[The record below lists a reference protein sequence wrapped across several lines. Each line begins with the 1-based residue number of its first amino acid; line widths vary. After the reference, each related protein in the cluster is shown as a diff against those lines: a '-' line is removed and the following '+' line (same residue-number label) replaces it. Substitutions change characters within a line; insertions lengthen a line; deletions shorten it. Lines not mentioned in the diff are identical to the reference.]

1 MTLSFLRVMK
11 LVIISLLFS
20 ILFTSCAYKNPING
34 NTNFH
39 SLVSKLVDDS
49 SIKIKKNLQAND
61 VVLVSDFV
69 NLDKLKNK
77 SQLGFLLSSML
88 KDRLVSLDIIVKE
101 VEFGKEFEFGKSGF
115 NLLTR
120 EKERILSDKVN
131 SRYAVVGTYSITS
144 RSLNVF
150 IKLIDINTG
159 YILSSSYARTD
170 IDDEILG
177 LEGNSEGGST
187 KKAPASRPFLVL

>member
-1 MTLSFLRVMK
+1 MSLAFLRVLK
-11 LVIISLLFS
+11 LVIISSLFS
-20 ILFTSCAYKNPING
+20 LLFTSCAYKNPIHGSN
-34 NTNFH
+34 NFH

-49 SIKIKKNLQAND
+49 ANKIKKNLQADD

-88 KDRLVSLDIIVKE
+88 KDSLVSLNIIVRE

-120 EKERILSDKVN
+120 EKDRILSDKVK

>member
-1 MTLSFLRVMK
+1 MTVSFFRVMK
-11 LVIISLLFS
+11 LIIISSLFS
-20 ILFTSCAYKNPING
+20 VFFTSCAYKNPING
-34 NTNFH
+34 SNNFH
-39 SLVSKLVDDS
+39 SLVSQLVDDS
-49 SIKIKKNLQAND
+49 AKKIKSNLQAND

-88 KDRLVSLDIIVKE
+88 KDRLVSLNILVRE

-120 EKERILSDKVN
+120 EKDRIVSDKIK

-177 LEGNSEGGST
+177 LEGDNEGDDA
-187 KKAPASRPFLVL
+187 KKAPPSRPFLVL

>member
-1 MTLSFLRVMK
+1 MTFSFLRVIK
-11 LVIISLLFS
+11 LVIISSLFS
-20 ILFTSCAYKNPING
+20 IFFTSCAYKNPING

-49 SIKIKKNLQAND
+49 SKKIKKNLQATD

-88 KDRLVSLDIIVKE
+88 KDRLVSLDIIVRE

-120 EKERILSDKVN
+120 EKERILSDKVT

-159 YILSSSYARTD
+159 NILSSSYERTD

-177 LEGNSEGGST
+177 LEGNSGGQSPT
-187 KKAPASRPFLVL
+187 KARTSRPVLVL

>member
-1 MTLSFLRVMK
+1 MIFSFLRVMK
-11 LVIISLLFS
+11 LVIISVLFS

-39 SLVSKLVDDS
+39 SLVSKLVDES
-49 SIKIKKNLQAND
+49 SNKIKKNLQAND

-88 KDRLVSLDIIVKE
+88 KDRLVSLDIIVRE

-120 EKERILSDKVN
+120 EKEKILSDKVN

-159 YILSSSYARTD
+159 NILSSSYERTD

-177 LEGNSEGGST
+177 LEGNREGQVP
-187 KKAPASRPFLVL
+187 KKTPTPRPFLVL